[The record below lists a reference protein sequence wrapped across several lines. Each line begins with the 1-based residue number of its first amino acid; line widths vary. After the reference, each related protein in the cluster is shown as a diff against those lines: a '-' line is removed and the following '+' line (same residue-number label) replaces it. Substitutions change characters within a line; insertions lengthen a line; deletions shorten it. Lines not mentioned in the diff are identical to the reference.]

1 MTSLGGLIENL
12 LENGKNKN
20 YNPQCMCSKLAIK
33 TQR

>member
-20 YNPQCMCSKLAIK
+20 YNPRCMCSKLAIK